1 MRIQEFANKMGL
13 SIHAIRFYEKEGLF
27 DGRHVQRAG
36 NNYRNYTD
44 EAAERVQMIK
54 KFQGLGC
61 SLAELK
67 EIFQDSDTNTKTHQQ
82 VIEWIEQKKN
92 EIERKKAEYDQILE
106 TLDWMIE
113 YRKVL
118 MNDPQKAEAMLN
130 ARKAVS
136 PH

>member
-1 MRIQEFANKMGL
+1 MRIQQLANKMGI
-13 SIHAIRFYEKEGLF
+13 SIHAIRFYEKEGLL
-27 DGRHVQRAG
+27 DGRHVQRG
-36 NNYRNYTD
+36 ENNYRNYSD
-44 EAAERVQMIK
+44 EAVERLQMIK

-67 EIFQDSDTNTKTHQQ
+67 EIFQDSDINTKTHQQ

>member
-1 MRIQEFANKMGL
+1 MKIQELAKKMGL
-13 SIHAIRFYEKEGLF
+13 SVHTIRFYEKEGLF
-27 DGRHVQRAG
+27 DSRHVQREK
-36 NNYRNYTD
+36 NNYRHYSD
-44 EAAERVQMIK
+44 EAVERLQMIK

-67 EIFQDSDTNTKTHQQ
+67 EIFQDKDTNTKTNQQ
-82 VIEWIEQKKN
+82 VIDWIEQKKK
-92 EIERKKAEYDQILE
+92 EIEQKKAEYDQILE

-118 MNDPQKAEAMLN
+118 MHDPQKAETMLI
-130 ARKAVS
+130 ARKAIS